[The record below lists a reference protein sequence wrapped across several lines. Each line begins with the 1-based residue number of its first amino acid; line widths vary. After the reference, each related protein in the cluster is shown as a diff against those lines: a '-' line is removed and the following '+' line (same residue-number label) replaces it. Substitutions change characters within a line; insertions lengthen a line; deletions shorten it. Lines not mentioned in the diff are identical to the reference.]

1 MERIAG
7 TRLSWWPLSQPERE
21 LRKGFTRIYS
31 EPEKGLPRFYDD
43 LETTYA
49 ESLFPELA
57 QRRKSIRSASPAS
70 RTASGFEAVH
80 LKHVS
85 LSEIERS
92 SRRVT
97 AVVNH

>member
-57 QRRKSIRSASPAS
+57 QRRKS